1 MGRQGDQDARTDG
14 RALARASTYLVGLQ
28 TAAVGGAVVGGLL
41 LLVGVLL
48 WMGSDTSYTTF
59 RWGAA
64 LVVASGVMTMAWAG
78 AAAIAFWVSSAFLA
92 ARQD

>member
-1 MGRQGDQDARTDG
+1 
-14 RALARASTYLVGLQ
+14 
-28 TAAVGGAVVGGLL
+28 
-41 LLVGVLL
+41 
-48 WMGSDTSYTTF
+48 MGSDTSYTTF